1 MKYLKKNNIIHLVTV
16 LAVTLCFQCTDNFKN
31 VQQVGVLQNEPAGVA
46 KDINLKYT
54 DSGILTANLIS
65 PKMLDYSNREFGFS
79 EFPEG
84 IFLILYDK
92 DQNKSTVISDYAIY
106 YNETAVIDLQGNVK
120 LATYKN
126 DTLYTDQLYYFEKD
140 EWVFTNNPF
149 RLKSPSGDTYGN
161 GLDSDVDFKQINIL
175 EMNNS
180 EFQIDN

>member
-1 MKYLKKNNIIHLVTV
+1 MKHHKKNITLHLVTV
-16 LAVTLCFQCTDNFKN
+16 LAVTLCFQCADNFKK

-54 DSGILTANLIS
+54 DSGMLTANLIS
-65 PKMLDYSNREFGFS
+65 PKMLDYSNRDFAYS

-106 YNETAVIDLQGNVK
+106 YSETAMIDLQGNVK

-126 DTLYTDQLYYFEKD
+126 DTLYTDQLYYYEKD

>member
-1 MKYLKKNNIIHLVTV
+1 MKHHKKNITLHLVTV
-16 LAVTLCFQCTDNFKN
+16 LAVTLCFQCADNFKK

-54 DSGILTANLIS
+54 DSGMLTANLIS
-65 PKMLDYSNREFGFS
+65 PKMLDYSNRDFAYS

-92 DQNKSTVISDYAIY
+92 DQNKSTVVSDYAIY
-106 YNETAVIDLQGNVK
+106 YSETAMIDLQGNVK

-126 DTLYTDQLYYFEKD
+126 DTLYTDQLYYYEKD